1 MRTYGSRE
9 DKKKNMKII
18 LIIWL
23 VIVCIGIIL
32 LVVNIPSVI
41 GNTINNTIN
50 NNLDNPNL
58 IPPENVEPT
67 GPKIVINHVYDDR
80 AETYLDTQ
88 VVYNQEIGT
97 EYIAKPRENL
107 NYTNDGDKT
116 ITVKEGENIVTI
128 NYVRKLATVVVN
140 HVYEGK
146 EKQDEDVEKIEK
158 VPVGS
163 KYIAVVRKEKYYTAE
178 NNKEI
183 YVKEGENAIIINY
196 KRNPATVIINHIYED
211 REETDKDT
219 EKIEKQKVGEKYL
232 AKARKE
238 DNYTSDGDKEIL
250 IKDGENIVTI
260 NYTRKNATVTV
271 KHVYN
276 DKASTSSDIEKV
288 EKQKVGEKYLA
299 KARKESNYTSDGDK
313 EILVK
318 DGENQVIIN
327 YIRKLSSV
335 TINHVYEDKETVKET
350 IPNLKLGS
358 IYTANAKTD
367 SNYTSDGNKSITITE
382 ITNQVTI
389 NYVRKNL
396 YYYDSLNMAVA
407 DANTLVTDNH
417 NKNLTYKTATAKIE
431 KNASTGNF
439 TVSPVKDINLTETLN
454 VSGTYTLDLS
464 GKQITA
470 TNLKLL
476 IEIAAGANLT
486 LKDSVGGG
494 KISSYINSN
503 YNSGMPLIIT
513 SGYSSNLHIIN
524 GVYELM
530 SDSTIAGGINA
541 RGNLVLDNPKV
552 HMNVNSSSTLVT
564 STMLSCASSNALVT
578 INGGD
583 YKAYTNR
590 GIVILSIN
598 NTKTVINGGNFLAS
612 SSSKTPE
619 EKIYVLN
626 ALTMLPITINGGN
639 FKADVGPL
647 PARYTDIGVAAYID
661 IMGNS
666 VCTINN
672 GTFTGIHSG
681 ALLNGSGTYRING
694 GLFRSV
700 THGGI
705 YFSAK
710 NTYIK
715 NATLTYI
722 DYDGDYTYNPNDFSN
737 NQASFYIGNPQ
748 REVTVYMDNCTIE
761 RGTSVLSSNYNY
773 KNTYLYVSNTKFNSV
788 RVDGPRST
796 GGGMGHFYVGKG
808 TTYKGIFS
816 PVSENGIID
825 TTTYED
831 TEFCQ

>member
-1 MRTYGSRE
+1 MQE
-9 DKKKNMKII
+9 KN
-18 LIIWL
+18 
-23 VIVCIGIIL
+23 
-32 LVVNIPSVI
+32 
-41 GNTINNTIN
+41 TT
-50 NNLDNPNL
+50 
-58 IPPENVEPT
+58 
-67 GPKIVINHVYDDR
+67 
-80 AETYLDTQ
+80 
-88 VVYNQEIGT
+88 
-97 EYIAKPRENL
+97 
-107 NYTNDGDKT
+107 
-116 ITVKEGENIVTI
+116 
-128 NYVRKLATVVVN
+128 
-140 HVYEGK
+140 
-146 EKQDEDVEKIEK
+146 
-158 VPVGS
+158 
-163 KYIAVVRKEKYYTAE
+163 
-178 NNKEI
+178 
-183 YVKEGENAIIINY
+183 
-196 KRNPATVIINHIYED
+196 
-211 REETDKDT
+211 
-219 EKIEKQKVGEKYL
+219 
-232 AKARKE
+232 
-238 DNYTSDGDKEIL
+238 
-250 IKDGENIVTI
+250 VTI
-260 NYTRKNATVTV
+260 NYTRKR
-271 KHVYN
+271 
-276 DKASTSSDIEKV
+276 ASV
-288 EKQKVGEKYLA
+288 V
-299 KARKESNYTSDGDK
+299 
-313 EILVK
+313 
-318 DGENQVIIN
+318 
-327 YIRKLSSV
+327 
-335 TINHVYEDKETVKET
+335 INHVYEDKETVKETVTNLKVGATYTAVAKTEANYTSTGNKSITVKEGTNTITINYTIKCFSLTVNHVYNDKETVKET

-476 IEIAAGANLT
+476 IEIAGGANLT

-494 KISSYINSN
+494 KISSYINSS

-513 SGYSSNLHIIN
+513 SGYNSNLHIIN

-530 SDSTIAGGINA
+530 SDSTIAGVINA
-541 RGNLVLDNPKV
+541 SGNLVLDNPKV
-552 HMNVNSSSTLVT
+552 HMNVNSSYTLVT

-612 SSSKTPE
+612 SSTKTPGE
-619 EKIYVLN
+619 EIYALD

-647 PARYTDIGVAAYID
+647 PARYIDIGVAAYIN
-661 IMGNS
+661 IIGNS

-681 ALLNGSGTYRING
+681 AELNGSGTYRING

-710 NTYIK
+710 NIYIK

-737 NQASFYIGNPQ
+737 NQASFYIGNTQ

-773 KNTYLYVSNTKFNSV
+773 KNTYLYASNTKFNSV

-796 GGGMGHFYVGKG
+796 GGGIGHFYVGKG

-831 TEFCQ
+831 TAFCQ